1 MLTLRFIQLGTTW
14 HFNYKRW
21 RPTPQKLKDWQP
33 LRLGCSRAYFLFLE
47 LLLVSAF
54 LIFIHLSLF
63 MVFFTAPFPVKYQ
76 NLRKEKKKQG
86 HQIPWNF
93 SYKRASGRVVWH
105 FSFRY
110 WTVGAAKKSIF
121 HLRCSLSLL
130 LLQYL
135 SSAISFSEYAVILFN
150 QQKQGSPNN
159 RRAQHVKVFT
169 PTLCFVDKCELFL
182 TSLKMAAPKSP
193 LCKISRRR
201 LKYDFRLS
209 AKKTSNTK

>member
-1 MLTLRFIQLGTTW
+1 M
-14 HFNYKRW
+14 
-21 RPTPQKLKDWQP
+21 
-33 LRLGCSRAYFLFLE
+33 
-47 LLLVSAF
+47 SAF

-63 MVFFTAPFPVKYQ
+63 MVFFTAQFPVKYQ
-76 NLRKEKKKQG
+76 NLKEKTNKATRFHEIFHIRG
-86 HQIPWNF
+86 PL
-93 SYKRASGRVVWH
+93 VVLSDTFH
-105 FSFRY
+105 FG
-110 WTVGAAKKSIF
+110 TVGAAKKSIF

>member
-1 MLTLRFIQLGTTW
+1 MTFQLWKVTTNTPKAEGLTAIEAWMLSCI
-14 HFNYKRW
+14 
-21 RPTPQKLKDWQP
+21 
-33 LRLGCSRAYFLFLE
+33 LFVFGA
-47 LLLVSAF
+47 LVGECLPHIYTSVT
-54 LIFIHLSLF
+54 IHG
-63 MVFFTAPFPVKYQ
+63 VFYCPIPCKVSKFE
-76 NLRKEKKKQG
+76 EKKKQG

-93 SYKRASGRVVWH
+93 SYKRASGRVVGH

-121 HLRCSLSLL
+121 LLRCSLSLP

-159 RRAQHVKVFT
+159 RRAQHVKVCT
-169 PTLCFVDKCELFL
+169 PTFCFVDKCALFL
-182 TSLKMAAPKSP
+182 TSLKMAAQKSP
-193 LCKISRRR
+193 LCKISTGR

-209 AKKTSNTK
+209 AKKTWSTK